1 MHPTLL
7 QRRCDGPSRA
17 PRAPSAPAA
26 CASTSGRC
34 SAARVPGP
42 SWQPASAPQQQQQRC
57 RRRPDGASH
66 VCRGFLG
73 SIFKKAPAKEE
84 QAGPSLEDDLGEEDP
99 AELVLV
105 ETARDDGSTARIV
118 YRTGGPVDAAALEA
132 LSEKVGWPARPVK
145 KVESALRNSYL
156 VASLHL
162 QVLPAGGGGGGARE
176 ELVGL
181 ARATSDHAFNATI
194 WDVIVDPAYQGQGL
208 GKALVEQ
215 MVRSLLRRDISN
227 ITLFADPKV
236 VDFYKVLGF
245 EADPDGISG
254 MFWYPKGW

>member
-1 MHPTLL
+1 MQRAMRPGGCRAGCSGTRAAAAAAPPPPRCTSSSGRAATPGLP
-7 QRRCDGPSRA
+7 QRRRQRGVGG
-17 PRAPSAPAA
+17 
-26 CASTSGRC
+26 SG
-34 SAARVPGP
+34 
-42 SWQPASAPQQQQQRC
+42 
-57 RRRPDGASH
+57 SH

-73 SIFKKAPAKEE
+73 SIFKKGPSPGSSSSKPDP
-84 QAGPSLEDDLGEEDP
+84 GRPSLEDDLGGEDP
-99 AELVLV
+99 RELVLA
-105 ETARDDGSTARIV
+105 ETPRPDGGAARIV
-118 YRTGGPVDAAALEA
+118 YRNGAAIDAAALEE
-132 LSEKVGWPARPVK
+132 LSGKVGWPERPVK
-145 KVESALRNSYL
+145 KVEAALRNSYM

-162 QVLPAGGGGGGARE
+162 QVVPPGGGGGAPKE
-176 ELVGL
+176 QLIGL

-236 VDFYKVLGF
+236 VDFYKGLGF